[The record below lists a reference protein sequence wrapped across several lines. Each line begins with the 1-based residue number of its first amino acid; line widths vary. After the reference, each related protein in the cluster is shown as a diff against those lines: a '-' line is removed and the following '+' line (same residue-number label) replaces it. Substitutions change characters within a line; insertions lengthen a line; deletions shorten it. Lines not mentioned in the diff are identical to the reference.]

1 MYKLTKRREAK
12 ARPILEAAYK
22 DLVTRG
28 GFDVGKFEMALR
40 ACWNIGYHEL
50 YDVLEDAFKDD
61 HWLYV
66 AVYYMERVMPMLTSE
81 LQHALS
87 IAYGIPKRGADK
99 DWDTYRNEFWKSSG
113 ISAKQ

>member
-12 ARPILEAAYK
+12 ALPILEAAYQS
-22 DLVTRG
+22 LVTRG
-28 GFDVGKFEMALR
+28 GFDVGRFERELS

-61 HWLYV
+61 RWLYV

-81 LQHALS
+81 LRFALEK
-87 IAYGIPKRGADK
+87 AYGIPERASDK
-99 DWDTYRNEFWKSSG
+99 DWDSYRNEFWKKSG
-113 ISAKQ
+113 IRTV

>member
-12 ARPILEAAYK
+12 ALPILEAAYK

-28 GFDVGKFEMALR
+28 GFDATKLEMDLR
-40 ACWNIGYHEL
+40 ACWGVGYHEL

-61 HWLYV
+61 RWLYV

-81 LQHALS
+81 LRFALEK
-87 IAYGIPKRGADK
+87 AYGIPERAVDK
-99 DWDTYRNEFWKSSG
+99 DWDTYRDEFWKKSG
-113 ISAKQ
+113 IVTKD